1 MKFGCSLYLNR
12 STQLSPEKFI
22 MKILLIY
29 VLATH
34 ILSCWSS
41 SGSDQNNAVVI
52 NAGEYTETWNQTTF
66 NLTANAKK
74 HIHPHPHTHTDRK
87 KER

>member
-1 MKFGCSLYLNR
+1 MCW
-12 STQLSPEKFI
+12 QLIFCHVGAVQAPIKI
-22 MKILLIY
+22 MPLSSMPVSILK
-29 VLATH
+29 H
-34 ILSCWSS
+34 
-41 SGSDQNNAVVI
+41 G
-52 NAGEYTETWNQTTF
+52 QTTF